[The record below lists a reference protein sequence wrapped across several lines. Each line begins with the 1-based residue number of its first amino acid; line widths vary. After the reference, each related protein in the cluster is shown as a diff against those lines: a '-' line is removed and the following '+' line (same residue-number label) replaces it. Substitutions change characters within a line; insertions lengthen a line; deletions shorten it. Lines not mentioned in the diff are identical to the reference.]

1 MDEIGKEGFSSK
13 KHYKDNG
20 DEYCINDIIDNDE
33 QKEVI
38 FMVLNKLKEWIEFR
52 DRDWSRHQE
61 AMKRSGA
68 ILAWCGYEVPVKELR
83 LATPRSGLGSDPD
96 ASLSQQSSLESFLIL
111 DLCLLV

>member
-38 FMVLNKLKEWIEFR
+38 FMVLNKLKEWIEFPEK
-52 DRDWSRHQE
+52 HKKQK
-61 AMKRSGA
+61 AK
-68 ILAWCGYEVPVKELR
+68 I
-83 LATPRSGLGSDPD
+83 
-96 ASLSQQSSLESFLIL
+96 
-111 DLCLLV
+111 